1 METILAVSAAAL
13 ICMCVLGY
21 IGGNWFSQAIEEGHA
36 HAAREVKQP
45 RDRSIGVIY
54 PVRRRV
60 ALQRAA

>member
-1 METILAVSAAAL
+1 METILVVSATAL

-21 IGGNWFSQAIEEGHA
+21 LGGSWFAQVFEGGHA
-36 HAAREVKQP
+36 HAAREVQQP
-45 RDRSIGVIY
+45 RDRNIGVIH